1 MPLELKLY
9 PYQKRAM
16 MSPAD
21 ELLVGGSAGPG
32 KSYFLRAASIIWALD
47 VPGIQ
52 IFLFRRLYKE
62 LLPNHIYGDNKYM
75 MMLKEMLDAGD
86 VEFNKSEGVF
96 SFYNDS
102 RIQLCHAQYPDD
114 VLIYLGAEFN
124 VLLIDEATQFLEKM
138 IRFLRSRVRLGSL
151 NVPPPW
157 TGRLPKI
164 IYGTNPGGPAHQYFK
179 SGFVDH
185 GPGKLHRAPEEDGGM
200 LREFIPALYT
210 DNTVMMKNDPT
221 YASRLKGLGD
231 DKLVEAYLRGS
242 WDIATDGMFAADW
255 EPLVHVID
263 HIDIPTSWRV
273 DRGYDHGTSAPAAA
287 LYFAESNGEAV
298 AIDGHTRHLP
308 PKSIVVIGEVYFA
321 NEKFEGLNLTPGQ
334 VAERLVKFE
343 FAKKLRQRV
352 KAGPADSAIFE
363 SSPGYQSVAKKLA
376 DGGVTFVK
384 ADKTPGSRKRG
395 VTFIKQGLRAAKE
408 RKPDQPHIY
417 VHRSCTH
424 LIRTLPNLQKD
435 MDDPDDVDSLGEDHL
450 FDVLRYRVLKSRNTA
465 SLSAVGGI

>member
-1 MPLELKLY
+1 ML
-9 PYQKRAM
+9 
-16 MSPAD
+16 SPAD

-75 MMLKEMLDAGD
+75 MMLKEMIDAGD

-96 SFYNDS
+96 SFWNGS

-138 IRFLRSRVRLGSL
+138 LRFLRSRVRLGSL
-151 NVPPPW
+151 DVGDKW
-157 TGRLPKI
+157 RGRLPKI
-164 IYGTNPGGPAHQYFK
+164 VYGTNPGGPSHNYLK

-185 GPGKLHRAPEEDGGM
+185 GPGKLHRAPEDDGGM

-210 DNTVMMKNDPT
+210 DNIVMMKNDPT

-231 DKLVEAYLRGS
+231 EKLVEAYLKGS
-242 WDIATDGMFAADW
+242 WDISADGMFAADW
-255 EPLVHVID
+255 DPKVHIVD
-263 HIDIPTSWRV
+263 HVDIPASWKI
-273 DRGYDHGTSAPAAA
+273 DRGYDHGTSAPACG
-287 LYFAESNGEAV
+287 LYFAESNGEQV
-298 AIDGHTRHLP
+298 VMDGVVRYLP
-308 PKSIVVIGEVYFA
+308 KRSLIVIGEVYLA
-321 NEKFEGLNLTPGQ
+321 DEKYNGLNLTPGEIG
-334 VAERLVKFE
+334 ARLVKYE

-352 KAGPADSAIFE
+352 KPGPADSAIFE
-363 SSPGYQSVAKKLA
+363 AAPGYESVGKKLGA
-376 DGGVTFVK
+376 AGVTFVK

-395 VTFIKQGLRAAKE
+395 VVFVKQMLQASVE
-408 RKPDQPHIY
+408 RKPDQAHIY
-417 VHRSCTH
+417 VHRSCAH
-424 LIRTLPNLQKD
+424 LIRTLPNLPKCP
-435 MDDPDDVDSLGEDHL
+435 DDPDDVDSQSEDHA
-450 FDVLRYRVLKSRNTA
+450 FDTLRYRVLRAKMTA
-465 SLSAVGGI
+465 GLAAVTGV